1 MNTDQKQSLSPVA
14 WGLFGFGGMVAA
26 LCAPALL
33 IAMILSGFGLHTFE
47 LTAITAH
54 WWGAAA
60 LFLIIFG
67 LAFHSL
73 HRIFFLSHDFRL
85 NTHKFAF
92 AFYALAAFLSLSAAL
107 ALAIRYFCS

>member
-1 MNTDQKQSLSPVA
+1 MHTDQKRSHQPVA

-33 IAMILSGFGLHTFE
+33 IAMILHGFGLPTFE
-47 LTAITAH
+47 FSAVAST

-85 NTHKFAF
+85 KTHPF
-92 AFYALAAFLSLSAAL
+92 AFYALAALLSLSAAAAL
-107 ALAIRYFCS
+107 ALCLFCP